1 VISGQQDGYL
11 EPCGCA
17 EGQYGG
23 LIRRYDFVE
32 RLRKQN
38 GPTVLLDL
46 GSLIKDPA
54 ASRGGVEQTK
64 IKFAQAIKALSVLHY
79 GALALS
85 VDDLKLGVGEVLSQF
100 LLELAEGSGPAVLAA
115 NVEAAGGF
123 ETIIRPSLVLP
134 AGPVKFG
141 VTAVVDPE
149 ALAKLIDPEKDAL
162 LPVVKRPED
171 VLPKILSDLESTSD
185 VQVLLVQGP
194 AEQARKLGEAY
205 PGFDVVV
212 STSVY
217 PDPPQD
223 PDVINGGKTLIVT
236 VGRKG
241 KFVGAIGVFDGS
253 DKERLR
259 YQRVTLGS
267 KFDGAGEP
275 MKAVV
280 QDEYREKL
288 KNAGVVEN
296 FPRHDYVNGAPG
308 AVFVGAESCRECHPN
323 TYARWAS
330 TKHAQAFEA
339 LLHDPKPNTIYD
351 AECVTCHT
359 TGFGYNSGWVSE
371 SQTPAL
377 KGNQCENCHG
387 PGSKHI
393 AEPDNLAFRK
403 PMALTATFADKGGLC
418 IRCHDEDNSPHFNDF
433 SKFWSQIVHK
443 GMDDYKDPKVHQ
455 PARTAGSPNAEAA
468 AASSTAGSAAEAR

>member
-1 VISGQQDGYL
+1 
-11 EPCGCA
+11 
-17 EGQYGG
+17 
-23 LIRRYDFVE
+23 
-32 RLRKQN
+32 
-38 GPTVLLDL
+38 
-46 GSLIKDPA
+46 
-54 ASRGGVEQTK
+54 
-64 IKFAQAIKALSVLHY
+64 
-79 GALALS
+79 
-85 VDDLKLGVGEVLSQF
+85 
-100 LLELAEGSGPAVLAA
+100 
-115 NVEAAGGF
+115 
-123 ETIIRPSLVLP
+123 
-134 AGPVKFG
+134 
-141 VTAVVDPE
+141 
-149 ALAKLIDPEKDAL
+149 
-162 LPVVKRPED
+162 
-171 VLPKILSDLESTSD
+171 
-185 VQVLLVQGP
+185 
-194 AEQARKLGEAY
+194 
-205 PGFDVVV
+205 
-212 STSVY
+212 
-217 PDPPQD
+217 
-223 PDVINGGKTLIVT
+223 
-236 VGRKG
+236 
-241 KFVGAIGVFDGS
+241 
-253 DKERLR
+253 
-259 YQRVTLGS
+259 
-267 KFDGAGEP
+267 

-468 AASSTAGSAAEAR
+468 AASSAAGTAAEAQ